1 MVSLKQI
8 QAFCAIGETL
18 HFGRAAARL
27 NLSQPPL
34 SRQIASLERELG
46 VMLCNRTAHGVTLT
60 PAGARYLVD
69 AKLILALLTQA
80 KTHAVAVARGDEGN
94 LRVGFTSCAA
104 YSVVPAC
111 ARSYA
116 KAFPGVTLSIREHL
130 QDELTRGLLEGELD
144 AAIMF
149 PPEPQSRLDTR
160 RIYSE
165 PICAVLPA
173 GHALANATSISAV
186 DLAAEAFVTTPRR
199 AAPSFYD
206 AIMTF
211 CDTAGF
217 EPRVRLEAHLQQTI
231 VNLVAEGVGVAL
243 VPQSMRQARLSG
255 VVFKPIVDAPLV
267 HLVVAWSKHNSNPC
281 LRSFLDLPID
291 I

>member
-1 MVSLKQI
+1 MSLKQI

-18 HFGRAAARL
+18 HFGKAAARL

-46 VMLCNRTAHGVTLT
+46 VTLCNRTARGVTLT
-60 PAGARYLVD
+60 PAGTRYLAD
-69 AKLILALLTQA
+69 ARLILALIAQA
-80 KTHAVAVARGDEGN
+80 KTHAVAVARGEEGS
-94 LRVGFTSCAA
+94 LRIGFTSCAA
-104 YSVVPAC
+104 YSVVPAY

-116 KAFPGVTLSIREHL
+116 KVFPSVMLSIRELL
-130 QDELTRGLLEGELD
+130 QGELTRGLLEGDID

-149 PPEPQSRLDTR
+149 PPEPHPRINTR

-173 GHALANATSISAV
+173 DHQLTTASAIDV
-186 DLAAEAFVTTPRR
+186 ADLAAEAFVTTPRS

-206 AIMTF
+206 AIMNL
-211 CDTAGF
+211 CDNAGF

-255 VVFKPIVDAPLV
+255 VVFKAIVDAPLV
-267 HLVVAWSKHNSNPC
+267 HLVLAWNKHGSNPC
-281 LRSFLDLPID
+281 LKGFLDLPIEV
-291 I
+291 